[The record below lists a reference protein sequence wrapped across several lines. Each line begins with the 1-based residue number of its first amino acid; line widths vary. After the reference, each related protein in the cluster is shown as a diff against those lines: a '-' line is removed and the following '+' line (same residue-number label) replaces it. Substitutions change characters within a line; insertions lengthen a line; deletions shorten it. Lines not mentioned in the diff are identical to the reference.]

1 MLDSWNWT
9 AAFLSHND
17 TCSLVQNLGSDWLE
31 ERRFDWLGRRGFGWL
46 KEREFDW
53 LGGRGSDWLGE
64 RGFDRLEEREFD
76 WLGRENLICSKRE
89 DLIGWG
95 RGLGERVRGER
106 I

>member
-1 MLDSWNWT
+1 MTL
-9 AAFLSHND
+9 ALSSKIWD
-17 TCSLVQNLGSDWLE
+17 LDWLE
-31 ERRFDWLGRRGFGWL
+31 EREFDWLGRRGFGWL

-53 LGGRGSDWLGE
+53 LGGRGSEWLDWLGGRGSEWLDWLGE
-64 RGFDRLEEREFD
+64 RGSEWLEEREFD